1 MYALGVA
8 LETFGAGKG
17 GPHLTRWS
25 HPERMAKVGVRGLC
39 TAKKKLTE
47 TTKLNCRPESGKP
60 GAGKGGRRE
69 LSWNMQLASQLRG
82 RAKKTAHFSAQ
93 AARQRIC
100 HLLFLGHPQKALMHY
115 APHPLGPMGNTSGTS
130 LMGRC
135 LIRTGI
141 GPGIARTRFF
151 VIEIDLALHKFH

>member
-60 GAGKGGRRE
+60 GAGKRE
-69 LSWNMQLASQLRG
+69 KGVELE
-82 RAKKTAHFSAQ
+82 H
-93 AARQRIC
+93 AAGQS
-100 HLLFLGHPQKALMHY
+100 
-115 APHPLGPMGNTSGTS
+115 T
-130 LMGRC
+130 
-135 LIRTGI
+135 
-141 GPGIARTRFF
+141 ARTCEKDGALFCAGSQAKDLPPPF
-151 VIEIDLALHKFH
+151 PWPPTKSIDALRAPPTWTDGEYIRHILDGALSN